1 MQGISKMLTWTEIKC
16 ILGWHDLHVQ
26 GRLRNKCSKC
36 KSVWYTDYFL
46 SCEMGGVERFEVI
59 DRHGNV
65 LPEMK
70 RWNTVHEYD
79 REPVN

>member
-1 MQGISKMLTWTEIKC
+1 MFKVGCATSVANVS
-16 ILGWHDLHVQ
+16 LG
-26 GRLRNKCSKC
+26 G
-36 KSVWYTDYFL
+36 TDYFL
-46 SCEMGGVERFEVI
+46 SCETGGVERFEVI

-79 REPVN
+79 RAPVN